1 VTKLTIQQL
10 LPECYGQRVDEP
22 RGSNK
27 GRLVRGG
34 KIAIVYRPGTP
45 APISKC
51 RGTHTGMGAVLLLS
65 VIIAFSNSASTRRA
79 MRKERAQAGDVPI
92 ELLVQHPVIVFKKD
106 EMEVPARGNPLTAR
120 ARMLPPQEYDHA
132 FDGKLPDVHAK
143 GEVRLGF
150 HGQVR
155 LLQVCALAACPH
167 RHLFKL
173 RPHGFR
179 ALARLCR

>member
-1 VTKLTIQQL
+1 MSTD
-10 LPECYGQRVDEP
+10 PARP
-22 RGSNK
+22 RPS
-27 GRLVRGG
+27 
-34 KIAIVYRPGTP
+34 
-45 APISKC
+45 
-51 RGTHTGMGAVLLLS
+51 LS
-65 VIIAFSNSASTRRA
+65 VVVPTRGDGRGASYSQLSSHWQLCQHTQARQ
-79 MRKERAQAGDVPI
+79 KERAQTGDVPI

-106 EMEVPARGNPLTAR
+106 EMEVPAPGNPLTAR